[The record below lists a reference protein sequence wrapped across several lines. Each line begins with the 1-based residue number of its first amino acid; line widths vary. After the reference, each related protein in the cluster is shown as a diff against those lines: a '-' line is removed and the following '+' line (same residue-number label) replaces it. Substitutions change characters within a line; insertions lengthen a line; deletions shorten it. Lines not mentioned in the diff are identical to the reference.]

1 MDLDDLVNRGE
12 ALHQELGRE
21 HYLTGSGLKAE
32 PEFQDIYRRFDDLA
46 SEEAVELARSSGS
59 LALYEWVVGLRA
71 AKATAPLEEKQLSWE
86 RETWVQVGERRVP
99 YLSIP
104 SELAN
109 AHDRE
114 FRLTLDRNRAA
125 VVASGLNPIR
135 GERFQREYGAYAA
148 LGFSDYPAAIS
159 ELSGIDL
166 GRLAEQGARF
176 LERTQDLYAE
186 VLERVARKRVGVPLS
201 RLERAD
207 ALWIFRARDY
217 DSAFPGG
224 GLLEAARRQLS
235 DLGLDLTRGGR
246 IRIDTEERAGKQP
259 RAFCVA
265 ARVPEEV
272 YLVLRPRGGY
282 QDYWTFWH
290 ELGHAL
296 HFASVDPQE
305 SFAARWL
312 GDASVTE
319 GFAMLFDH
327 MIGERGW
334 LSRYIALGRRE
345 AENLSFELGVY
356 NLYGVRRYCAKL
368 IYELSLHRKEGSDLP
383 RRYADL
389 LTEATLFRYFP
400 EDYLVDVDPAF
411 YAARYLRAWQFEAAV
426 SRRMV
431 EEYDEDWYRNPRA
444 GEFILDLMSRGQA
457 LPADQLLSSV
467 TGQTL
472 SFDSVVDRLEGLLS

>member
-1 MDLDDLVNRGE
+1 MDLDELVRQGE
-12 ALHQELGRE
+12 ALHEELGRE

-32 PEFQDIYRRFDDLA
+32 AEFQAIYLRYSALA
-46 SEEAVELARSSGS
+46 SDEAVELARSSGS
-59 LALYEWVVGLRA
+59 LALYEWVVSLRA
-71 AKATAPLEEKQLSWE
+71 AQATAPLEEKQLAWE
-86 RETWVQVGERRVP
+86 RETTVPVGERRVP

-109 AHDRE
+109 AQERE
-114 FRLTLDRNRAA
+114 YRLALDRKRAA
-125 VVASGLNPIR
+125 VVAAGLNPIR
-135 GERFQREYGAYAA
+135 SERFEREYQVYAA
-148 LGFSDYPAAIS
+148 LEFPDYPAAIS
-159 ELSGIDL
+159 QLSGIDL
-166 GRLAEQGARF
+166 DRLAAEGESF
-176 LERTQDLYAE
+176 LERTEELYAE
-186 VLERVARKRVGVPLS
+186 VLEQVARRRVGVPLS

-224 GLLEAARRQLS
+224 RLVAVAERQLG

-282 QDYWTFWH
+282 QDYWAFWH

-296 HFASVDPQE
+296 HFASVDPEE

-319 GFAMLFDH
+319 GFAMLWDH
-327 MIGERGW
+327 MVGERGW
-334 LSRYIALGRRE
+334 LSRYMGLGKRE

-356 NLYGVRRYCAKL
+356 DLYGLRRYCAKL
-368 IYELSLHRKEGSDLP
+368 IYELSLHRKRGSDIA
-383 RRYADL
+383 RRYADT
-389 LTEATLFRYFP
+389 LTEATSFRYFP

-411 YAARYLRAWQFEAAV
+411 YAARYLRAWQFQASV
-426 SRRMV
+426 SRLLL

-444 GEFILDLMSRGQA
+444 GEFILQLMRRGQA
-457 LPADQLLSSV
+457 LPADQLLLSV

-472 SFDSVVDRLEGLLS
+472 SFDPVVERLEALL

>member
-1 MDLDDLVNRGE
+1 MDLDALVSQGE
-12 ALHQELGRE
+12 ALHRELGRE
-21 HYLTGSGLKAE
+21 YYLTGSGLKAE
-32 PEFQDIYRRFDDLA
+32 PEFQAIYRRYAALA
-46 SEEAVELARSSGS
+46 SDEAVEVARSSGS
-59 LALYEWVVGLRA
+59 LPLYEWVVGLRA
-71 AKATAPLEEKQLSWE
+71 AQATAPLEERQLAWE
-86 RETWVQVGERRVP
+86 RDTTVPVGERQVP

-114 FRLTLDRNRAA
+114 FRLALDRNRAA
-125 VVASGLNPIR
+125 AVARGLNPIR
-135 GERFQREYGAYAA
+135 SERFAREYEAYAA
-148 LGFSDYPAAIS
+148 LGFSDYPSAIS
-159 ELSGIDL
+159 RLSGIDL
-166 GRLAEQGARF
+166 EALAAEGEKF
-176 LERTQDLYAE
+176 LERTKDLYAE
-186 VLERVARKRVGVPLS
+186 VLEQVARKRVGVPLS

-224 GLLEAARRQLS
+224 GLLAAAEKQLA

-246 IRIDTEERAGKQP
+246 IRIDTEERPGKQP

-265 ARVPEEV
+265 AQVPEEV

-296 HFASVDPQE
+296 HFASVDPGE
-305 SFAARWL
+305 SFEARWL

-319 GFAMLFDH
+319 GFAMLWDH
-327 MIGERGW
+327 MVGDRGW
-334 LSRYIALGRRE
+334 LSRYIALEKRA

-356 NLYGVRRYCAKL
+356 DLYGLRRYSAKL
-368 IYELSLHRKEGSDLP
+368 IYELSLHRGEGSDLP
-383 RRYADL
+383 RRYADI

-411 YAARYLRAWQFEAAV
+411 YAVRYLRAWQFQATV
-426 SRRMV
+426 SRLLV

-444 GEFILDLMSRGQA
+444 GEFILGLMRRGQA
-457 LPADQLLSSV
+457 LPADQLLLSV
-467 TGQTL
+467 TGETL
-472 SFDSVVDRLEGLLS
+472 SFDPVVERLEALLS

>member
-1 MDLDDLVNRGE
+1 MDLDDLVRQGE

-21 HYLTGSGLKAE
+21 HYLTGAGLKAE
-32 PEFQDIYRRFDDLA
+32 PEFQAIYRRYGALA

-59 LALYEWVVGLRA
+59 LALYEWVAGLRA
-71 AKATAPLEEKQLSWE
+71 AQAAAPLEEKQLAWE
-86 RETWVQVGERRVP
+86 RETVVRAGERQVP

-114 FRLTLDRNRAA
+114 FRLALDRNRAA
-125 VVASGLNPIR
+125 TVAAGLNPIR
-135 GERFQREYGAYAA
+135 GERFQREYEAYAA
-148 LGFSDYPAAIS
+148 LGLSDYPAAIS
-159 ELSGIDL
+159 QLSGIDL
-166 GRLAEQGARF
+166 ERLAEEGERF
-176 LERTQDLYAE
+176 LERTADLYAE
-186 VLERVARKRVGVPLS
+186 VLEQVARKRVGVPIS

-224 GLLEAARRQLS
+224 GLLEAAEQQLS
-235 DLGLDLTRGGR
+235 DLGLDLTRDGR
-246 IRIDTEERAGKQP
+246 IRIDTEERPGKQP

-265 ARVPEEV
+265 ARVPDEV

-296 HFASVDPQE
+296 HFASVDPDE
-305 SFAARWL
+305 SFEARWL

-327 MIGERGW
+327 MVGDRGW
-334 LSRYIALGRRE
+334 LSRYVGLGKRE
-345 AENLSFELGVY
+345 IENLSFELGVY
-356 NLYGVRRYCAKL
+356 DLYGVRRYCAKL

-389 LTEATLFRYFP
+389 LTEATLFRYFT

-411 YAARYLRAWQFEAAV
+411 YAARYLRAWQFQATL
-426 SRRMV
+426 SRLLV
-431 EEYDEDWYRNPRA
+431 EQYDEDWYRNPEA
-444 GEFILDLMSRGQA
+444 AEFIVGLMRRGQA
-457 LPADQLLSSV
+457 LPADQLLLSV
-467 TGQTL
+467 TGQNL
-472 SFDSVVDRLEGLLS
+472 SFDPVVERLETLLS